1 MSKKIHQELFR
12 IAKEILEKD
21 KTPDLQKVYD
31 QTLSLF
37 EQLILIKHS
46 GELSGDLSQELDLK
60 FDNRIDFIKADD
72 KEITEEDFQ
81 KTDSQ
86 DLLDL
91 NNSVKDIVKETM
103 EKRSHEVQI
112 DELTTQDLSF
122 EPKEKVSTQK
132 EIIKERLNDK
142 FSKGLQID
150 INDRLA
156 FIKHL
161 FNKSPN
167 EYQRAIS
174 QISTLQSWNQAKVFI
189 LEMVKPDY
197 DNWKGKEL
205 YEERFLKII
214 ENNF

>member
-1 MSKKIHQELFR
+1 MSKKIYQELFR

-21 KTPDLQKVYD
+21 KTLDLQKAYD
-31 QTLSLF
+31 QTLSLL
-37 EQLILIKHS
+37 EQLILIKYS
-46 GELSGDLSQELDLK
+46 EELSGDLSQELDLK
-60 FDNRIDFIKADD
+60 LDNTIDFIKADNREN
-72 KEITEEDFQ
+72 KEEDFQ
-81 KTDSQ
+81 MTDRQ
-86 DLLDL
+86 DLPDL
-91 NNSVKDIVKETM
+91 NNSVKDIVKETH
-103 EKRSHEVQI
+103 EKISHEAQI

-161 FNKSPN
+161 FNKRPN

-174 QISTLQSWNQAKVFI
+174 QISTFQSWNQAKVFI

>member
-60 FDNRIDFIKADD
+60 FDNRIDFIKGDD

-91 NNSVKDIVKETM
+91 NNSVKDIVKETL

-150 INDRLA
+150 LNDRLA

-161 FNKSPN
+161 FDKRPN

-174 QISTLQSWNQAKVFI
+174 QISTFQSWNQAKVFI

-197 DNWKGKEL
+197 DNWNGKEL

>member
-1 MSKKIHQELFR
+1 
-12 IAKEILEKD
+12 
-21 KTPDLQKVYD
+21 
-31 QTLSLF
+31 
-37 EQLILIKHS
+37 
-46 GELSGDLSQELDLK
+46 
-60 FDNRIDFIKADD
+60 
-72 KEITEEDFQ
+72 
-81 KTDSQ
+81 
-86 DLLDL
+86 
-91 NNSVKDIVKETM
+91 
-103 EKRSHEVQI
+103 
-112 DELTTQDLSF
+112 
-122 EPKEKVSTQK
+122 
-132 EIIKERLNDK
+132 LNDK

-161 FNKSPN
+161 FDKSPN

>member
-21 KTPDLQKVYD
+21 KTLDLQKAYD
-31 QTLSLF
+31 QTLSLL
-37 EQLILIKHS
+37 EQLILIKYS
-46 GELSGDLSQELDLK
+46 EELSGDLSQELDLK
-60 FDNRIDFIKADD
+60 LDNTIDFIKADD
-72 KEITEEDFQ
+72 RENTKEDFQ
-81 KTDSQ
+81 MTDRQ
-86 DLLDL
+86 DLPDL
-91 NNSVKDIVKETM
+91 NNSVKDIVKETH
-103 EKRSHEVQI
+103 KKTDHEAQI

-122 EPKEKVSTQK
+122 EPKEKVSNQK

-150 INDRLA
+150 LNDRLA

-161 FNKSPN
+161 FDKRPN

-174 QISTLQSWNQAKVFI
+174 QISTFQSWNQAKVFI

>member
-21 KTPDLQKVYD
+21 KTLDLKKAYD
-31 QTLSLF
+31 QTLSLL
-37 EQLILIKHS
+37 EQLILIKYS
-46 GELSGDLSQELDLK
+46 EELSGDLSQELDLK
-60 FDNRIDFIKADD
+60 LDNTIDFIKADD
-72 KEITEEDFQ
+72 RENTKEDFQ
-81 KTDSQ
+81 MTDRQ
-86 DLLDL
+86 DLPDL
-91 NNSVKDIVKETM
+91 NNSVKDIVKETQ
-103 EKRSHEVQI
+103 EKISHEAQI

-161 FNKSPN
+161 FDKRPN

-174 QISTLQSWNQAKVFI
+174 QISTFQSWNQAKVFI

>member
-46 GELSGDLSQELDLK
+46 GELSGDLSQKLDLK

-81 KTDSQ
+81 KTESQ

-91 NNSVKDIVKETM
+91 NNSVKDIVKETL
-103 EKRSHEVQI
+103 EKRSHEVQM

-150 INDRLA
+150 LNDRLA

-161 FNKSPN
+161 FDKRPN

-174 QISTLQSWNQAKVFI
+174 QISTFQSWNQAKVFI

>member
-21 KTPDLQKVYD
+21 KTLDLQKAYD
-31 QTLSLF
+31 QTLSLL
-37 EQLILIKHS
+37 EQLILIKYS
-46 GELSGDLSQELDLK
+46 EELSGDLSQEFDLK
-60 FDNRIDFIKADD
+60 LDNTIDFIKADNREN
-72 KEITEEDFQ
+72 KEEDFQ
-81 KTDSQ
+81 MTDRQ
-86 DLLDL
+86 DLPDL
-91 NNSVKDIVKETM
+91 NNSVKDIVKETH
-103 EKRSHEVQI
+103 EKISHEAQI

-161 FNKSPN
+161 FNKRPN

-174 QISTLQSWNQAKVFI
+174 QISTFQSWNQAKVFI

>member
-21 KTPDLQKVYD
+21 KTPDLRKVYD

-37 EQLILIKHS
+37 EQLILIKHF
-46 GELSGDLSQELDLK
+46 GELSGDLPQELDLK

-81 KTDSQ
+81 KTDSH
-86 DLLDL
+86 DPLDL
-91 NNSVKDIVKETM
+91 NNSVKDIVKETL
-103 EKRSHEVQI
+103 EKKSHEVKM

-161 FNKSPN
+161 FDKSPN

>member
-1 MSKKIHQELFR
+1 MPKKIHQELQR
-12 IAKEILEKD
+12 IAKEILKKD
-21 KTPDLQKVYD
+21 KKQDLQKVYD

-46 GELSGDLSQELDLK
+46 GELSGDLLNELDLK
-60 FDNRIDFIKADD
+60 YDNMIDFIKADD
-72 KEITEEDFQ
+72 KENTDVDFR
-81 KTDSQ
+81 KAESQ
-86 DLLDL
+86 DPLNF
-91 NNSVKDIVKETM
+91 NNSVKDIVKETP
-103 EKRSHEVQI
+103 EKNIREAKTS
-112 DELTTQDLSF
+112 ELTNQDLSF
-122 EPKEKVSTQK
+122 EPKQKGSEQK

-142 FSKGLQID
+142 FSKGLQIGL
-150 INDRLA
+150 NDRLA

-161 FNKSPN
+161 FDKSPI

-174 QISTLQSWNQAKVFI
+174 QISTFQYWDQAKDFI

>member
-21 KTPDLQKVYD
+21 KTPDLQKAYD
-31 QTLSLF
+31 QTLSLL
-37 EQLILIKHS
+37 EQLILIKYS
-46 GELSGDLSQELDLK
+46 EELSGDLSQEFDLK
-60 FDNRIDFIKADD
+60 LDNTIDFIKADNREN
-72 KEITEEDFQ
+72 KEEDFQ
-81 KTDSQ
+81 MTDRQ
-86 DLLDL
+86 DLPDL
-91 NNSVKDIVKETM
+91 NNSVKDIVKETH
-103 EKRSHEVQI
+103 EKISHEAQI

-132 EIIKERLNDK
+132 EITKERLNDK

-161 FNKSPN
+161 FNKRPN